1 MMLALY
7 CSMNDFT
14 LSTDLNPSTF
24 AGASDE
30 LDWLAAPDAVAELG
44 IGKAGGVTKSPSTTE
59 RLFGVPSWKGK
70 DQLHVQYPNDR
81 TAYLCCCVYLDS
93 TTHPADPHSEHHGT
107 LLVSILKLVG
117 VFSSEI
123 PSLCQLPLDRSRLF
137 LMVDCCRC
145 I

>member
-70 DQLHVQYPNDR
+70 NQLHVQYPISGQLTSAVASIWIR
-81 TAYLCCCVYLDS
+81 PPILPILTLKTMELCS
-93 TTHPADPHSEHHGT
+93 
-107 LLVSILKLVG
+107 
-117 VFSSEI
+117 
-123 PSLCQLPLDRSRLF
+123 
-137 LMVDCCRC
+137 CRYSNL
-145 I
+145 